1 MLSSF
6 KKQLEDAGYFAA
18 RAREAQKAAEMEAA
32 KCREDARVAADA
44 KQKAEEDL
52 RNVAQL
58 KCQAEERAANEREA
72 VQKEMDNR
80 MAKAMEDVEARRK
93 ALEERA
99 RIAEEALIMAST
111 SDDED
116 DMTVESQ
123 LRGRE
128 EGTRKAKNYT
138 APDVVMYNMEDDTT
152 THREGNEE
160 PEASMPGALLNLTI
174 VQRREKGQEI
184 GPRMSQRTSGTL
196 KAPNTNMVITTD
208 CRIICA
214 TDLITEGRPRFV
226 CAPYS

>member
-1 MLSSF
+1 MLSLF
-6 KKQLEDAGYFAA
+6 KKQLEDAGYFVAQ
-18 RAREAQKAAEMEAA
+18 AREAQKAAEIEAE
-32 KCREDARVAADA
+32 KCREDARIAADA

-52 RNVAQL
+52 CNVAQL

-80 MAKAMEDVEARRK
+80 MAKAMEEVEARRK

-99 RIAEEALIMAST
+99 RIAEEALRMASA

-116 DMTVESQ
+116 DIMVESQ

-138 APDVVMYNMEDDTT
+138 APDVVMDSMEDDTT

-160 PEASMPGALLNLTI
+160 PEASMPGALLNSMI
-174 VQRREKGQEI
+174 VQQREKGQEI
-184 GPRMSQRTSGTL
+184 GPQ
-196 KAPNTNMVITTD
+196 KCWNDQD
-208 CRIICA
+208 C
-214 TDLITEGRPRFV
+214 
-226 CAPYS
+226 